1 MFVVT
6 EAQAATIR
14 TAYEQRGEFYAAVE
28 LRQLFPGI
36 TDNAQ
41 ARECVRMI
49 ASWRRFSCCATR
61 GLGGWQYCC
70 PPRRLRG

>member
-6 EAQAATIR
+6 EAQAASIR
-14 TAYEQRGEFYAAVE
+14 AGYEQRGEFYAAIE
-28 LRQLFPGI
+28 LRQMFPGI

-49 ASWRRFSCCATR
+49 ASWRP
-61 GLGGWQYCC
+61 L
-70 PPRRLRG
+70 PKRLRPMRLRVGNAS